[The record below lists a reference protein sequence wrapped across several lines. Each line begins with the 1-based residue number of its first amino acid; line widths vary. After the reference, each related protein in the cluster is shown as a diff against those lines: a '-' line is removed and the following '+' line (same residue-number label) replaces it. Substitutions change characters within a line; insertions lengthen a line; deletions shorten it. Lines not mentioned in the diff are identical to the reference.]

1 MPWASSIILEIAA
14 ALRYWL
20 ALTWLIQPPLSPPAA
35 PPPSEHGRPGP
46 WPHFPG
52 GVRGPPETCQSCYMA
67 CGFFPTTVRY
77 PERSL
82 VYCLVN
88 LFRNWQDLWRP
99 PMLFGFCPEL
109 LGRRH
114 ARCSVLVPSYV
125 VKGNGLSRQPAQRLS
140 RSYLAGWLAGLDPGR
155 NVRPCS
161 SRKRWWV

>member
-1 MPWASSIILEIAA
+1 MTES
-14 ALRYWL
+14 
-20 ALTWLIQPPLSPPAA
+20 ALTEGSLQGTTLRPWSAA
-35 PPPSEHGRPGP
+35 HDCDIWFSR
-46 WPHFPG
+46 F
-52 GVRGPPETCQSCYMA
+52 VAASI
-67 CGFFPTTVRY
+67 
-77 PERSL
+77 L

>member
-1 MPWASSIILEIAA
+1 MGYPKRPLNDGN
-14 ALRYWL
+14 
-20 ALTWLIQPPLSPPAA
+20 LSP
-35 PPPSEHGRPGP
+35 ER
-46 WPHFPG
+46 
-52 GVRGPPETCQSCYMA
+52 RN
-67 CGFFPTTVRY
+67 
-77 PERSL
+77 ERSCFLVAIPKPTALPTSQQGQTKRDLTVSGFMFALVL

>member
-1 MPWASSIILEIAA
+1 MYPHRPLLHLPDEV
-14 ALRYWL
+14 L
-20 ALTWLIQPPLSPPAA
+20 ARA
-35 PPPSEHGRPGP
+35 
-46 WPHFPG
+46 
-52 GVRGPPETCQSCYMA
+52 
-67 CGFFPTTVRY
+67 
-77 PERSL
+77 PERQAQEDRQHPYRYLYRESHGAL
-82 VYCLVN
+82 VSCLVN

>member
-1 MPWASSIILEIAA
+1 MQ
-14 ALRYWL
+14 AL
-20 ALTWLIQPPLSPPAA
+20 
-35 PPPSEHGRPGP
+35 SEFR
-46 WPHFPG
+46 FK
-52 GVRGPPETCQSCYMA
+52 QSCTKDPGSIGGKVSSNGRIVGQA
-67 CGFFPTTVRY
+67 
-77 PERSL
+77 L